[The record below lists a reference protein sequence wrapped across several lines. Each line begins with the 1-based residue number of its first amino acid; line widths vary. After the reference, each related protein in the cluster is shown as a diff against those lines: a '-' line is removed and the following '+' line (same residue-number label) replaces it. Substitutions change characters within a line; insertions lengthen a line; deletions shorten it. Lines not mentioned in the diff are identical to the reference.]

1 MKTQSS
7 SIFGYI
13 AAFVWTIFMGVTA
26 VSIGLGAIY
35 PPLNVVAKPFV
46 CPNGNMSYEQS
57 TSNPLPGTTYTFT
70 GWYCDRSGDKTE
82 LDIFPMSLYSGLIY
96 GLVLYA
102 LGLSVWLFLRRRKA
116 AQKGTDQQTR
126 LGREAAATGD
136 FSQQRRPAHP
146 GLLGRTYV
154 SAQAGLSCPAV
165 ETAPTQ
171 ITKSALRRTRC
182 RSSSHLAP
190 TYGRRRPS

>member
-1 MKTQSS
+1 
-7 SIFGYI
+7 
-13 AAFVWTIFMGVTA
+13 MGVTA

-46 CPNGNMSYEQS
+46 CPNGSMSFEQS

-82 LDIFPMSLYSGLIY
+82 LDIFPMSLYSGVIY

-116 AQKGTDQQTR
+116 ALKGTDQTR
-126 LGREAAATGD
+126 LGREAAATGV
-136 FSQQRRPAHP
+136 FNHQRRPTHP
-146 GLLGRTYV
+146 
-154 SAQAGLSCPAV
+154 APAGAD
-165 ETAPTQ
+165 
-171 ITKSALRRTRC
+171 ALARMERLKELRAANMISESEYQQK
-182 RSSSHLAP
+182 RADILKDL
-190 TYGRRRPS
+190 